1 MKHNGESIVQ
11 IRSIEAESG
20 KLVGVGSGFFVEPEK
35 VVTNIHAV
43 YGDGLVSAKSVDGET
58 VWEVDG
64 VTTFDLKNDLVILK
78 VLAEGKPLPLGN
90 SDAVQIGERVFTLGF
105 PETEYKVTT
114 GIIQGIRGDS
124 KKFWVDAEYVGGM
137 SGGPMLNSKS
147 EVIGVAAGSTGTYG
161 VAVPSNALK
170 VLLSQS
176 ELTEPLAQFRKKDP
190 IRAYTYYAQGQ
201 FKFLHGA
208 HAEAID
214 AFDKTVELN
223 PEFAAAYGICGLAK
237 LHLGQFE
244 EVKENAEE
252 AQHYYHEAVADFNT
266 ANKLDA
272 EEGLG
277 QDDRILGYA
286 KTKLGESEVAKGN
299 VEQALNYYN
308 EAIADFNKAIK
319 LNSEYAGAYSNRG
332 YTKTKLAQSAASQG
346 DQEQAQEYYCAAID
360 DCTEALRLNSAEYAE
375 DSLMRHY
382 AKLLLEPEDTDTYR
396 NRGDAKFYFG
406 KLETD
411 QGNMEQTESHY
422 RDAIEDYTETINLKP
437 DCALAY
443 YSRSLVK
450 QALGLQEEA
459 RVDYE
464 KARELNP
471 DVGKQTEQKHQDI
484 EKPQDN

>member
-20 KLVGVGSGFFVEPEK
+20 KLVGVGSGFFVEREK

-43 YGDGLVSAKSVDGET
+43 YGEGMVSVKSVDGET
-58 VWEVDG
+58 VWEVEG
-64 VTTFDLKNDLVILK
+64 VTAFDVKNDLVILK
-78 VLAEGKPLPLGN
+78 VVGEGKPLPLGDSN
-90 SDAVQIGERVFTLGF
+90 TAQVGESVSTLGF
-105 PETEYKVTT
+105 PETEYKVTEGT
-114 GIIQGIRGDS
+114 IQGIRGAS
-124 KKFWVDAEYVGGM
+124 KKFWVDAEYIGGM
-137 SGGPMLNSKS
+137 SGGPMLNNKS

-161 VAVPSNALK
+161 VAIPSNPLK

-201 FKFLHGA
+201 FKFLHGTYT
-208 HAEAID
+208 EAID
-214 AFDKTVELN
+214 AFDKTVKLN
-223 PEFAAAYGICGLAK
+223 PKFAAAYGIRGLAK
-237 LHLGQFE
+237 LHLGQSE

-252 AQHYYHEAVADFNT
+252 AQHYYHEAVADFNK
-266 ANKLDA
+266 ANKFDG

-286 KTKLGESEVAKGN
+286 KTKLGESEMAKGN

-308 EAIADFNKAIK
+308 EAIADFNKAIR

-332 YTKTKLAQSAASQG
+332 YTKIKLGQSAASQG
-346 DQEQAQEYYCAAID
+346 DREQARACYCAAID

-406 KLETD
+406 EFETD
-411 QGNMEQTESHY
+411 QGNMEQAENHY
-422 RDAIEDYTETINLKP
+422 RDAVEDYTEAINLKS
-437 DCALAY
+437 DCAFAYHNRGLA
-443 YSRSLVK
+443 K
-450 QALGLQEEA
+450 QTLGLQKEA
-459 RVDYE
+459 QADLD
-464 KARELNP
+464 KAAELNR
-471 DVGKQTEQKHQDI
+471 QI
-484 EKPQDN
+484 EGSRDK

>member
-1 MKHNGESIVQ
+1 MKHSGESIVQ

-20 KLVGVGSGFFVEPEK
+20 KLVGVGSGFFVEHEK

-43 YGDGLVSAKSVDGET
+43 YGEGLISAKSVDGET
-58 VWEVDG
+58 VWEVEG
-64 VTTFDLKNDLVILK
+64 VTAFDVKNDLVILK
-78 VLAEGKPLPLGN
+78 VLGGGKPLPLGD
-90 SDAVQIGERVFTLGF
+90 SDTVQIGESVSTLGF
-105 PETEYKVTT
+105 PETEYKVTEGT
-114 GIIQGIRGDS
+114 VQGIRGAS
-124 KKFWVDAEYVGGM
+124 KKFWVEAEYVGGM
-137 SGGPMLNSKS
+137 SGGPMLNSKG
-147 EVIGVAAGSTGTYG
+147 EVVGVAAGSTGTYG
-161 VAVPSNALK
+161 VAVPSSALK

-176 ELTEPLAQFRKKDP
+176 ESTESLAQFWKKDP

-237 LHLGQFE
+237 LHLGQSE
-244 EVKENAEE
+244 EVKKNAAE
-252 AQHYYHEAVADFNT
+252 AQHYYHAAVADFNT
-266 ANKLDA
+266 ADKLGA

-277 QDDRILGYA
+277 QDDRILGYV
-286 KTKLGESEVAKGN
+286 KTKLGESEMAKGN

-332 YTKTKLAQSAASQG
+332 YTKTKLGQSAASQG
-346 DQEQAQEYYCAAID
+346 DPGQARAYYCAAID

-406 KLETD
+406 EFETG
-411 QGNMEQTESHY
+411 QGNMEQAESHY
-422 RDAIEDYTETINLKP
+422 RDAVEDYTETINLS
-437 DCALAY
+437 DCALAS
-443 YSRSLVK
+443 YSRGLVK

-459 RVDYE
+459 QADFD
-464 KARELNP
+464 KAAELNR
-471 DVGKQTEQKHQDI
+471 EI
-484 EKPQDN
+484 EGSRDN